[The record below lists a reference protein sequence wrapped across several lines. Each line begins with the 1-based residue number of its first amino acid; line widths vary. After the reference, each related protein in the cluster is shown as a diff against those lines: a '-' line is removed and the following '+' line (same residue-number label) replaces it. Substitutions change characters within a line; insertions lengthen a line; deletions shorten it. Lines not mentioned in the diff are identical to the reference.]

1 MAGRDPPD
9 DNELAGDGD
18 YLASF
23 GETLAQT
30 LDLGRWANGLDLE
43 DIMRVFREQI
53 GGAMRKEDVLR
64 ATVRQQLLPLLKTGP
79 QAPKGAGVYQ
89 ATEEQLKAV
98 HEGYLFRGNV
108 EAVNGR
114 AVSHD
119 TLALGIT
126 QLGIAA
132 VGYGGSSGTFSQ
144 RLFRKEVTFQMD
156 DPFKEARE
164 YVERRE
170 IRSRKGPRNK
180 DSLSRLATRGIR
192 TYAERAI
199 LVDRVQ
205 AEWRMGLGNP
215 LPYEL
220 VTGSGYRG
228 LLDASLQMLANL
240 VDRQQKFVFVTDK
253 LEHRGFLTLGHS
265 LDTGEY
271 AILETLEAY
280 GNEILDGWRYDDEG
294 FQKAQAFVSRYCPQV
309 VMGLYRASNNS
320 PPRLF
325 YAHQEHVHLAV
336 RIAMADSILRPEQGF
351 PMLLDVAAMT
361 CHSVFGEDGFQGLV
375 QDAYAQADPTLQYLN
390 VRKMRR

>member
-1 MAGRDPPD
+1 MSDPLD
-9 DNELAGDGD
+9 DNDFAGDRD
-18 YLASF
+18 YLESF

-30 LDLGRWANGLDLE
+30 LDLERWADGFDVEAIL
-43 DIMRVFREQI
+43 RAFREHI

-64 ATVRQQLLPLLKTGP
+64 ATVREKLLPLLKTGP
-79 QAPKGAGVYQ
+79 HAPKGAGVYH
-89 ATEEQLKAV
+89 ATEAQLRAV
-98 HEGYLFRGNV
+98 LDGYLFRGNV

-156 DPFKEARE
+156 DPFKQARDYIE
-164 YVERRE
+164 QRE
-170 IRSRKGPRNK
+170 TRSRKAPRNK

-199 LVDRVQ
+199 LVERLQ
-205 AEWRMGLGNP
+205 AEWRIGLGNP

-228 LLDASLQMLANL
+228 LLEASIQMLTNL
-240 VDRQQKFVFVTDK
+240 VDRQQKFVFVTER

-280 GNEILDGWRYDDEG
+280 GQEILDGWRYDEEG
-294 FQKAQAFVSRYCPQV
+294 LRMATAFVRKYCPQV

-325 YAHQEHVHLAV
+325 YAHQEHVHFAV

-375 QDAYAQADPTLQYLN
+375 QDAYAQADLSLQYLN

>member
-1 MAGRDPPD
+1 MADPLD
-9 DNELAGDGD
+9 DGELAGDGD
-18 YLASF
+18 FLASF
-23 GETLAQT
+23 GETLLQT
-30 LDLGRWANGLDLE
+30 LDLGRWAHGLDLE
-43 DIMRVFREQI
+43 DIMRTFREQI

-64 ATVRQQLLPLLKTGP
+64 AAVRQELLPLLKTGP
-79 QAPKGAGVYQ
+79 HAPKGAGVYH
-89 ATEEQLKAV
+89 ATEAQLRAV
-98 HEGYLFRGNV
+98 HDGYLFRGNV

-156 DPFKEARE
+156 DPFKQARE
-164 YVERRE
+164 YIEQRE
-170 IRSRKGPRNK
+170 VRSRKAPRNK

-199 LVDRVQ
+199 LAERLQ
-205 AEWRMGLGNP
+205 AEWRIGMGNP
-215 LPYEL
+215 LAYEL
-220 VTGSGYRG
+220 ITGSGYRT
-228 LLDASLQMLANL
+228 LLDASLEMLANL
-240 VDRQQKFVFVTDK
+240 IDRQQKFVFVTDK

-271 AILETLEAY
+271 AILETLESY
-280 GNEILDGWRYDDEG
+280 GQEILEGWRYDDEG
-294 FQKAQAFVSRYCPQV
+294 LAKASRFVQRYCPQV

-325 YAHQEHVHLAV
+325 YAHQEHVHFAV
-336 RIAMADSILRPEQGF
+336 RIAMADSILRPEQGY
-351 PMLLDVAAMT
+351 PMLLDVASMT

-375 QDAYAQADPTLQYLN
+375 QDAYAQADPSLQYLN

>member
-1 MAGRDPPD
+1 MAGRGAPD
-9 DNELAGDGD
+9 DNDLAGDGD

-23 GETLAQT
+23 GESLTQT
-30 LDLGRWANGLDLE
+30 LDLERWANGLNLE

-64 ATVRQQLLPLLKTGP
+64 ATVRKELLPLLKSRP
-79 QAPKGAGVYQ
+79 KAPAGAGVYQ
-89 ATEEQLKAV
+89 ATEEELKAV
-98 HEGYLFRGNV
+98 HEGVLFRGNV

-164 YVERRE
+164 YVQRRE
-170 IRSRKGPRNK
+170 VRSRQAPRNK

-192 TYAERAI
+192 TYAERAV
-199 LVDRVQ
+199 LVERLQ

-215 LPYEL
+215 LAYEL

-228 LLDASLQMLANL
+228 LLDASLELLERL
-240 VDRQQKFVFVTDK
+240 VTQTQKFVFVTDK

-280 GNEILDGWRYDDEG
+280 GNEVLDGWRYDQEG
-294 FQKAQAFVSRYCPQV
+294 LYKAEAFFKKFCPQV
-309 VMGLYRASNNS
+309 VMGLFRASNNS

-325 YAHQEHVHLAV
+325 YAHREHVHLAV
-336 RIAMADSILRPEQGF
+336 RVAMADSILRPEQGY

-375 QDAYAQADPTLQYLN
+375 QDAYAQVDPSLQYLN
-390 VRKMRR
+390 VRKLRR

>member
-1 MAGRDPPD
+1 MADPLD
-9 DNELAGDGD
+9 DSELAGDGD
-18 YLASF
+18 FLASF
-23 GETLAQT
+23 GETLLQT
-30 LDLGRWANGLDLE
+30 LDLGRWAHGLDLE
-43 DIMRVFREQI
+43 DIMRIFRDQI

-64 ATVRQQLLPLLKTGP
+64 ADVRRELLPLLKTGP
-79 QAPKGAGVYQ
+79 HAPKGAGVYH
-89 ATEEQLKAV
+89 ATEAQLRAV
-98 HEGYLFRGNV
+98 HDGYLFRGNV

-156 DPFKEARE
+156 DPFKQARE
-164 YVERRE
+164 YIEQRE
-170 IRSRKGPRNK
+170 VRSRKGPRNK

-199 LVDRVQ
+199 LAERLQ
-205 AEWRMGLGNP
+205 AEWRIGMGNP
-215 LPYEL
+215 LAYEL
-220 VTGSGYRG
+220 VTGSGYRT
-228 LLDASLQMLANL
+228 LLDASLEMLANL

-271 AILETLEAY
+271 AILETLESY
-280 GNEILDGWRYDDEG
+280 GQEILDSWRYDDEG
-294 FQKAQAFVSRYCPQV
+294 LVKATRFVQRYCPQI

-325 YAHQEHVHLAV
+325 YAHQEHVHFAV
-336 RIAMADSILRPEQGF
+336 RVAMADSILRPEQGY
-351 PMLLDVAAMT
+351 PMLLDVASMT
-361 CHSVFGEDGFQGLV
+361 CHSVFGEDGFHGLV
-375 QDAYAQADPTLQYLN
+375 QDAYAQADPSLQYLN

>member
-1 MAGRDPPD
+1 MADPLD
-9 DNELAGDGD
+9 DSELAGDRD
-18 YLASF
+18 YLESF

-30 LDLGRWANGLDLE
+30 LDLERWVNGLPLE
-43 DIMRVFREQI
+43 DIMRIFREKI
-53 GGAMRKEDVLR
+53 GGALGKEDVLR
-64 ATVRQQLLPLLKTGP
+64 ASVRKELLPLLKTGP
-79 QAPKGAGVYQ
+79 HAPKGAGVYQ
-89 ATEEQLKAV
+89 ATEAQLRAV
-98 HEGYLFRGNV
+98 LDGYLFPGKV

-156 DPFKEARE
+156 DSFKQARE

-170 IRSRKGPRNK
+170 NRSRNAPRNK
-180 DSLSRLATRGIR
+180 DSLSKLATRGIR

-199 LVDRVQ
+199 LAERLQ
-205 AEWRMGLGNP
+205 AEWRMGVGNP
-215 LPYEL
+215 LAYEL

-228 LLDASLQMLANL
+228 LLDASLAMLANL
-240 VDRQQKFVFVTDK
+240 VSQQQKFVFVTDK

-265 LDTGEY
+265 LDAGEY
-271 AILETLEAY
+271 AILETLESY
-280 GNEILDGWRYDDEG
+280 GQEILEGWRYDDEG
-294 FQKAQAFVSRYCPQV
+294 FAKASRFVQRYCPQV

-325 YAHQEHVHLAV
+325 YAHQEHVHFAV
-336 RIAMADSILRPEQGF
+336 RIAMADSILRPEQGY

-361 CHSVFGEDGFQGLV
+361 CHSVFGEDGFHGLV
-375 QDAYAQADPTLQYLN
+375 QDAYAQADPSLQYLN
-390 VRKMRR
+390 VRKLRR